1 MICLVSSGSQLARPV
16 AGSAEEPVGSLTTGG
31 QRVDEREGGNRKVSV
46 TFWKIL
52 SGRRGAQAGDLEC
65 EVQGQ
70 WTHGRA
76 LLKALRGRCRRHI
89 TFTTGAVPDRAPG
102 TLKCSIQSTEKAEC
116 VPAWNSST

>member
-1 MICLVSSGSQLARPV
+1 MLEACLQE
-16 AGSAEEPVGSLTTGG
+16 AEEQMKEKGA
-31 QRVDEREGGNRKVSV
+31 NRKVLV

-52 SGRRGAQAGDLEC
+52 SGRSGGAQAGDLEC

-89 TFTTGAVPDRAPG
+89 TFTMGVVPD
-102 TLKCSIQSTEKAEC
+102 
-116 VPAWNSST
+116 